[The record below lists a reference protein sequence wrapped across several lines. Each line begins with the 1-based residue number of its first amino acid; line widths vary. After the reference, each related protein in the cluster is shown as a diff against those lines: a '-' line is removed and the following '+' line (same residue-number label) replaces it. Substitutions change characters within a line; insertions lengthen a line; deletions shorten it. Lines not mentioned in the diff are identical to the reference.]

1 MIYMSLFRDTVR
13 ENIRNGNPAASDEE
27 IIRAAKEAKCPDYY
41 T

>member
-1 MIYMSLFRDTVR
+1 MFHDTVR

-27 IIRAAKEAKCPDYY
+27 IIRGSKKSQC